1 MTAPRDPSLEQL
13 RRESERSRAALTSTV
28 VELREKVSDTA
39 NDLKA
44 RLSAE
49 HIKEEVKDYVR
60 EGSGQFFHSIERKS
74 RENPLQAVAI
84 GAGLAYPLWGLLKSI
99 PVPIVLVGT
108 GLWLSRQKS
117 GYGGNRFEQG
127 IAGRAADLGAGGATR
142 IVEAVRGAGASV
154 SAGVDTVTDKIR
166 ATAEDIRDSV
176 GGMGRV
182 VVDSVK
188 DNASSATD
196 SVSAAASELRSKA
209 SELGDQTRNA
219 LVDLLD
225 RNPLL
230 VGGAGLAIGAFIAAS
245 LPPSDA
251 ENRMLGERSDD
262 LKDKAIEAAS
272 QGFERARDVA
282 VGTLDDVAA
291 AAAHEGLNAEGLG
304 KTVEGLTEG
313 VKSVV
318 DRGLKTALET
328 TPQSQYSTQSKQEL
342 GNGGQDDGL
351 ELE

>member
-1 MTAPRDPSLEQL
+1 
-13 RRESERSRAALTSTV
+13 
-28 VELREKVSDTA
+28 
-39 NDLKA
+39 
-44 RLSAE
+44 
-49 HIKEEVKDYVR
+49 
-60 EGSGQFFHSIERKS
+60 
-74 RENPLQAVAI
+74 
-84 GAGLAYPLWGLLKSI
+84 
-99 PVPIVLVGT
+99 
-108 GLWLSRQKS
+108 
-117 GYGGNRFEQG
+117 
-127 IAGRAADLGAGGATR
+127 
-142 IVEAVRGAGASV
+142 
-154 SAGVDTVTDKIR
+154 
-166 ATAEDIRDSV
+166 
-176 GGMGRV
+176 
-182 VVDSVK
+182 
-188 DNASSATD
+188 
-196 SVSAAASELRSKA
+196 
-209 SELGDQTRNA
+209 
-219 LVDLLD
+219 LLD

>member
-1 MTAPRDPSLEQL
+1 MTAPHDPSLEQL
-13 RRESERSRAALTSTV
+13 RRESERSRAALSSTV

-39 NDLKA
+39 DDLKA

-60 EGSGQFFHSIERKS
+60 EGSEQFLHSIERKS

-84 GAGLAYPLWGLLKSI
+84 GAGLAYPVWGLLKSI
-99 PVPIVLVGT
+99 PVPIVLVGA

-117 GYGGNRFEQG
+117 GGGNRFEQG
-127 IAGRAADLGAGGATR
+127 IAGRAADLGAEGATR
-142 IVEAVRGAGASV
+142 ILEAVRGAGASV
-154 SAGVDTVTDKIR
+154 SAGADTVTDKVR
-166 ATAEDIRDSV
+166 ATAQDIRDSV
-176 GGMGRV
+176 GGMGRA

-219 LVDLLD
+219 FVDLLD

-272 QGFERARDVA
+272 QGFERAKDVA
-282 VGTLDDVAA
+282 VGTVDDVAA
-291 AAAHEGLNAEGLG
+291 AAAREGLNAEGLG
-304 KTVEGLTEG
+304 KAVEGLTEG

-328 TPQSQYSTQSKQEL
+328 TPQSPYSIQSKQEL

-351 ELE
+351 E